1 MAPRKVRTVAG
12 ATWLDAPATRAV
24 FAALDG
30 EGGRTRAVGGI
41 VRDTLL
47 GIEPPDIDMATE
59 FPPEEVTA
67 RAEAAGIAAHPTG
80 FEFGTVTL
88 VHSGIPIEVT
98 TLRSDIETD
107 GRHAVVRFGTD
118 WTEDAARRDFT
129 INAIYAFADGTI
141 FDPLG
146 GVADCAARTVRF
158 IGRPADRIAED
169 YLRILR
175 FFRFF
180 AVYGSGR
187 PDPEGLKACA
197 RLKDGLKRLSAERV
211 WAELKKL
218 LGADDPS
225 RALLW
230 MRTASVLS
238 EVLPESAKWGIDAV
252 HPLIAADEAQGR
264 APDALLRLMAIIPPR
279 AERVASVAERLR
291 LANAERERLA
301 RWAASETPD
310 AETDEGRFA
319 ELLYRGE
326 AGGIADRLRLAASAA
341 RAAGETDKA
350 GKFDRLIAAA
360 ETYRRPR
367 FPIRGKDL
375 VARGYAPGPE
385 LGHRLEELEEVW
397 IESGFALG
405 REELLARI
413 GPASPSAR

>member
-1 MAPRKVRTVAG
+1 MAARSGATVAG
-12 ATWLDAPATRAV
+12 AKWLAAPATKAV

-47 GIEPPDIDMATE
+47 GLEPPDIDMATE
-59 FPPEEVTA
+59 FTPDEVTA

-80 FEFGTVTL
+80 IEFGTLTL
-88 VHSGIPIEVT
+88 VHQGVPIEVT

-118 WTEDAARRDFT
+118 WAADAERRDFT

-141 FDPLG
+141 YDPLG
-146 GVADCAARTVRF
+146 GVADCEAATVRF

-180 AVYGSGR
+180 AVYGAGR
-187 PDPEGLKACA
+187 PDADGLKACA
-197 RLKDGLKRLSAERV
+197 KMKEGLERLSAERV

-238 EVLPESAKWGIDAV
+238 EVLPESEKWGIDAV
-252 HPLIAADEAQGR
+252 HPLIAADKTLGR
-264 APDALLRLMAIIPPR
+264 PPDALLRLMAIIPPR
-279 AERVASVAERLR
+279 AERVGSVVERLR
-291 LANAERERLA
+291 LANVERERLEH
-301 RWAASETPD
+301 WAASEAPD
-310 AETDEGRFA
+310 PAIDDQRLT
-319 ELLYRGE
+319 ELLYRG
-326 AGGIADRLRLAASAA
+326 APGGIADRLQLAASAA
-341 RAAGETDKA
+341 HAAGEA
-350 GKFDRLIAAA
+350 EAAA
-360 ETYRRPR
+360 AFERLLAAARSYRRPQ
-367 FPIRGKDL
+367 FPVRGKDL
-375 VARGYAPGPE
+375 VARGHAPGAE
-385 LGHRLEELEEVW
+385 LGRRLKELEEIW

-405 REELLARI
+405 RKELLEQI
-413 GPASPSAR
+413 GPATPSAR